1 MPAKY
6 TLEEGFNIANVECVK
21 IVTRENTPAAHVY
34 KTMTKFTAEAYV
46 DEGQEVVQRVKNNIM
61 GRIKTDD
68 ILSGYNISCEDE
80 RFIPKVIALLDGGK
94 WETGSGSSNSK
105 YTGPKAGEATERTA
119 FDLYLYT
126 SDRGAGGEVKN
137 ILEWKFPNGK
147 GKPVKF
153 GGEDNAFSK
162 QAYEIQTRPETGEE
176 TYSVSIVDKFP
187 YDETTD

>member
-1 MPAKY
+1 MAAKY

-21 IVTRENTPAAHVY
+21 IVTRENTSVTHVY
-34 KTMTKFTAEAYV
+34 KTMTKFTAEPYIE
-46 DEGQEVVQRVKNNIM
+46 EGQEVVQRVKNTIM

-68 ILSGYNISCEDE
+68 LLSGHNISCEDE

-94 WETGSGSSNSK
+94 WDENGEKK
-105 YTGPKAGEATERTA
+105 YTGPKAGEATARTA

-153 GGEDNAFSK
+153 GGEDNAFTK
-162 QAYEIQTRPETGEE
+162 QSYEIQTRPESGEE

-187 YDETTD
+187 YDETSE